1 VIEGLRMSGFIDE
14 ADRIQGILLPE
25 RVDEYVS
32 EENPVRVIDAFVG
45 ELDLAKLG
53 FDGVEAKS
61 TGRPGYHPATML
73 KIYLYGYLNR
83 VQSSRRLEQEARRNL
98 ELMWLVGRL
107 APDFKTL
114 ADFRA
119 QNTAAIK
126 NVCREFIVLCRQW
139 GLFTEATVA
148 IDGSKF
154 KAVNHR
160 DRNFTSGKMKTRM
173 ALIEQSIAEYLKQL
187 DRMDRKETPSA
198 PRQVTR
204 LKERIGRLKQEM
216 RRLRGLKSRMEAT
229 PDGQVSLIDPD
240 ARSMASQGKG
250 TGTVGYNVQTAVD
263 TKNHLIVTHEV
274 TNVGSDRH
282 QLKKMADAARDAL
295 GTDKLTAI
303 ADRGYYSGEEIKAC
317 DDAGIVP
324 LVPKSMTSNS
334 RADGRYDKS
343 DFVYIPKRDAYRCPA
358 GEYAIRRFTSI
369 EHGMAIYKYW
379 SSACPRCA
387 IRSKCTTSEYRRI
400 GRWEHEQVLD
410 QMQARLDR
418 DPSRMQLRR
427 QTAEHPFG
435 TIKSWMGATHFL
447 CRTLPK
453 VSAEMSLHVLAYN
466 LKRVMRIMGTGAL
479 MQALRT

>member
-1 VIEGLRMSGFIDE
+1 MSGFIDE
-14 ADRIQGILLPE
+14 ADRNQGTLLPE
-25 RVDEYVS
+25 HVDEYVS
-32 EENPVRVIDAFVG
+32 DENPVRVIDAFIG

-53 FDGVEAKS
+53 FEGMEPKS

-83 VQSSRRLEQEARRNL
+83 IQSSRRLEQEARRNL

-119 QNTAAIK
+119 QNAAAIK
-126 NVCREFIVLCRQW
+126 NVCREFIVLCRRW

-173 ALIEQSIAEYLKQL
+173 AMIEQSIAEYLTQL

-198 PRQVTR
+198 PRQVAR
-204 LKERIGRLKQEM
+204 LKERITTLKQEM
-216 RRLRGLKSRMEAT
+216 RRLRGLKSRMKAA
-229 PDGQVSLIDPD
+229 PDGQVSLVDPD

-250 TGTVGYNVQTAVD
+250 TGIVGYNVQTAVD

-274 TNVGSDRH
+274 TNVGSDRQ
-282 QLKKMADAARDAL
+282 QLKKMAEAAREAL
-295 GTDKLTAI
+295 GTEKLTAI
-303 ADRGYYSGEEIKAC
+303 ADRGYYNGEQIKAC
-317 DDAGIVP
+317 EDAGIVP
-324 LVPKSMTSNS
+324 LIPKSFTSTS
-334 RADGRYDKS
+334 RADGRFDKS
-343 DFVYIPKRDAYRCPA
+343 DFVYVRRRDAYRCPA

-369 EHGMAIYKYW
+369 ERGMAIYKYW

-387 IRSKCTTSEYRRI
+387 LRAKCTTSEYRRI

-410 QMQARLDR
+410 RMQARLER

-479 MQALRT
+479 MEALRA

>member
-1 VIEGLRMSGFIDE
+1 MSRFIDE
-14 ADRIQGILLPE
+14 ADRSQGTLLPE
-25 RVDEYVS
+25 RIDEYVL
-32 EENPVRVIDAFVG
+32 EENSVRVIDAFIG
-45 ELDLAKLG
+45 ELDLARLG
-53 FDGVEAKS
+53 FEGVEPAA
-61 TGRPGYHPATML
+61 TGRPAYHPATML

-83 VQSSRRLEQEARRNL
+83 IQSTRRLEQEARRNL

-119 QNTAAIK
+119 DNGAAIK

-139 GLFTEATVA
+139 GLFTQATVA

-160 DRNFTSGKMKTRM
+160 DRNFTSGKMKMRM
-173 ALIEQSIAEYLKQL
+173 ALIEKSIGEYLKQL
-187 DRMDRKETPSA
+187 DRMDRKETPRS
-198 PRQVTR
+198 PRQVVR
-204 LKERIGRLKQEM
+204 LKERIATLKGEM
-216 RRLRGLKSRMEAT
+216 RRLKGLNLRMKASA
-229 PDGQVSLIDPD
+229 DGQVSLTDPD

-250 TGTVGYNVQTAVD
+250 TGVVGYNVQTAVD

-282 QLKKMADAARDAL
+282 QLKKMAEAAREAL
-295 GTDKLTAI
+295 DTRDLTAI

-324 LVPKSMTSNS
+324 LVPKCMTSNS

-343 DFVYIPKRDAYRCPA
+343 DFVYVPKRDAYRCPA
-358 GEYAIRRFTSI
+358 GEYAIRRFTSV
-369 EHGMAIYKYW
+369 ENGMNIYKYW

-387 IRSKCTTSEYRRI
+387 LRPKCTTSDYRRI
-400 GRWEHEQVLD
+400 GRWEHEHVLEA
-410 QMQARLDR
+410 MQARLDR
-418 DPSRMQLRR
+418 DPTQMQARR

-447 CRTLPK
+447 SRTLPR
-453 VSAEMSLHVLAYN
+453 VSAEMGLHVLAYN
-466 LKRVMRIMGTGAL
+466 LKRVIKIMGAGPLIAAL
-479 MQALRT
+479 HA

>member
-1 VIEGLRMSGFIDE
+1 MSGFIDE
-14 ADRIQGILLPE
+14 ADRNQGTLLPE
-25 RVDEYVS
+25 HVDEYVS
-32 EENPVRVIDAFVG
+32 DENPVRVIDAFIG

-53 FDGVEAKS
+53 FEGMEPKS

-83 VQSSRRLEQEARRNL
+83 IQSSRRLEQEARRNL

-119 QNTAAIK
+119 QNAAAIK
-126 NVCREFIVLCRQW
+126 NVCREFIVLCRRW

-173 ALIEQSIAEYLKQL
+173 AMIEQSIAEYLTQL

-198 PRQVTR
+198 PRQVAR
-204 LKERIGRLKQEM
+204 LKERITTLKQEM
-216 RRLRGLKSRMEAT
+216 RRLRGLKSRMEAA
-229 PDGQVSLIDPD
+229 PDGQVSLVDPD

-250 TGTVGYNVQTAVD
+250 TGIVGYNVQTAVD

-274 TNVGSDRH
+274 TNVGSDRQ
-282 QLKKMADAARDAL
+282 QLKKMAEAAREAL
-295 GTDKLTAI
+295 GTEKLTAI
-303 ADRGYYSGEEIKAC
+303 ADRGYYNGEQIKAC
-317 DDAGIVP
+317 EDAGIVP
-324 LVPKSMTSNS
+324 LIPKSFTSTS
-334 RADGRYDKS
+334 RADGRFDKS
-343 DFVYIPKRDAYRCPA
+343 DFVYVRRRDAYRCPA

-369 EHGMAIYKYW
+369 ERGMAIYKYW

-387 IRSKCTTSEYRRI
+387 LRAKCTTSEYRRI

-410 QMQARLDR
+410 RMQARLER

-479 MQALRT
+479 MEALRA

>member
-1 VIEGLRMSGFIDE
+1 MSGFIDE
-14 ADRIQGILLPE
+14 ADRSQGILLPE
-25 RVDEYVS
+25 RVEEYVT
-32 EENPVRVIDAFVG
+32 EENPVRVLDAFIG

-53 FDGVEAKS
+53 FEGIEPKA

-83 VQSSRRLEQEARRNL
+83 IQSSRRLEQEACRNL

-119 QNTAAIK
+119 KNSVAIK
-126 NVCREFIVLCRQW
+126 NVCREFIVLCRTW

-160 DRNFTSGKMKTRM
+160 DRNFTSGKMRTRM
-173 ALIEQSIAEYLKQL
+173 ALIEQSIAEYLTQL

-198 PRQVTR
+198 PRQVER
-204 LKERIGRLKQEM
+204 LRERITKLKQEM
-216 RRLRGLKSRMEAT
+216 RRLRGLKAQMEAA
-229 PDGQVSLIDPD
+229 PDGQVSLTDPD

-263 TKNHLIVTHEV
+263 TKTHLIVSHEV

-282 QLKKMADAARDAL
+282 QLKKMADAAREAL
-295 GTDKLTAI
+295 GTEKLTAI

-324 LVPKSMTSNS
+324 LVPKCMTSNN
-334 RADGRYDKS
+334 RADGRFDKS
-343 DFVYIPKRDAYRCPA
+343 DFVYIPKRDVYRCPA
-358 GEYAIRRFTSI
+358 GQYAIRRFTSI
-369 EHGMAIYKYW
+369 EHGMAISRYW

-387 IRSKCTTSEYRRI
+387 IRAKCTTGDYRRI
-400 GRWEHEQVLD
+400 SRWEHEQVLD
-410 QMQARLDR
+410 RMQARLDR
-418 DPSRMQLRR
+418 DPTPMQLRR

-435 TIKSWMGATHFL
+435 TLKSWMGATHFL

-466 LKRVMRIMGTGAL
+466 LKRVIKIMGTVKLMEAL
-479 MQALRT
+479 HT

>member
-1 VIEGLRMSGFIDE
+1 MPRYIDE
-14 ADRIQGILLPE
+14 ADRSQGTLFPE
-25 RVDEYVS
+25 RLDEYVS

-45 ELDLAKLG
+45 EPNLVKLG
-53 FDGVEAKS
+53 FEGMEPKP
-61 TGRPGYHPATML
+61 TGRPGYHPSTML

-83 VQSSRRLEQEARRNL
+83 VQSTRRLEQETRRNV

-119 QNTAAIK
+119 ENAAAIK

-160 DRNFTSGKMKTRM
+160 DQNFTSGKMKTRV
-173 ALIEQSIAEYLKQL
+173 ALIEQSIAEYLRQL

-198 PRQVTR
+198 PRQVAR
-204 LKERIGRLKQEM
+204 LKDRIATLKQEM

-229 PDGQVSLIDPD
+229 PDGQVSLTDPD

-282 QLKKMADAARDAL
+282 QLKKMAEAAREAL
-295 GTDKLTAI
+295 GTHKLTAI
-303 ADRGYYSGEEIKAC
+303 ADRGYYSGEQIKAC

-324 LVPKSMTSNS
+324 LVPKSLTSNS

-343 DFVYIPKRDAYRCPA
+343 DFVYIRRRDAYRCPA

-369 EHGMAIYKYW
+369 EKGMAIHKYW
-379 SSACPRCA
+379 SSACPRCHL
-387 IRSKCTTSEYRRI
+387 RSQCTTSEYRRI

-410 QMQARLDR
+410 KMQTRLDR

-479 MQALRT
+479 MEALRT

>member
-1 VIEGLRMSGFIDE
+1 MSRFIDE
-14 ADRIQGILLPE
+14 ADRSQGTLLPAQL
-25 RVDEYVS
+25 DEYVS

-45 ELDLAKLG
+45 ELDLARLRFEGMEPK
-53 FDGVEAKS
+53 A
-61 TGRPGYHPATML
+61 TGRPAYHPSTML

-83 VQSSRRLEQEARRNL
+83 VQSTRRLEQEARRNL

-119 QNTAAIK
+119 ENAAAIT
-126 NVCREFIVLCRQW
+126 NVCREFIVLCRRW
-139 GLFTEATVA
+139 GLFAEATVA

-173 ALIEQSIAEYLKQL
+173 ALIEQSIAEYLQQL
-187 DRMDRKETPSA
+187 DRMDRKETPST
-198 PRQVTR
+198 PRKAAR
-204 LKERIGRLKQEM
+204 LKERIATLKDEMSRLE
-216 RRLRGLKSRMEAT
+216 GLKARMEAS
-229 PDGQVSLIDPD
+229 PDGQVSLTDPD

-250 TGTVGYNVQTAVD
+250 TGIVGYNVQTAVD
-263 TKNHLIVTHEV
+263 TKHHLIVTHEV

-282 QLKKMADAARDAL
+282 QLKKMAESARSAL
-295 GTDKLTAI
+295 GTRELTAI

-324 LVPKSMTSNS
+324 LVPKCLTSNS

-343 DFVYIPKRDAYRCPA
+343 DFLYVPKLDAYRCPA
-358 GEYAIRRFTSI
+358 GEYAIWRCKSV
-369 EHGMAIYKYW
+369 EHGMTIHRYW
-379 SSACPRCA
+379 SSACPRCEL
-387 IRSKCTTSEYRRI
+387 RPKCTTSQERRI
-400 GRWEHEQVLD
+400 SRWEHEQVLD
-410 QMQARLDR
+410 KMQARLDR

-447 CRTLPK
+447 SRTLPK
-453 VSAEMSLHVLAYN
+453 VAAEMSLHVLAYN
-466 LKRVMRIMGTGAL
+466 LKRVMRIMGNGPLIEAL
-479 MQALRT
+479 HA

>member
-1 VIEGLRMSGFIDE
+1 MSGFIDE
-14 ADRIQGILLPE
+14 SDRFQGMLLPE

-32 EENPVRVIDAFVG
+32 DENPVRIIDAFIG

-53 FDGVEAKS
+53 FEGMEPKS

-83 VQSSRRLEQEARRNL
+83 IQSSRRLEQEARRNL

-119 QNTAAIK
+119 ENAAAIK
-126 NVCREFIVLCRQW
+126 NVCREFIVLCRNW
-139 GLFTEATVA
+139 GLFTQATVA
-148 IDGSKF
+148 IDSSKF
-154 KAVNHR
+154 KALNHR

-173 ALIEQSIAEYLKQL
+173 ALIEQSIAEYLMQL

-198 PRQVTR
+198 PRQAGR
-204 LKERIGRLKQEM
+204 LKERITTLKQEM
-216 RRLRGLKSRMEAT
+216 RRLRVLKSRVEAT
-229 PDGQVSLIDPD
+229 PDGQVSLVDPD

-250 TGTVGYNVQTAVD
+250 TGIVGYNVQTAVD
-263 TKNHLIVTHEV
+263 TGNHLIVAHEV
-274 TNVGSDRH
+274 TNVGSDRQ
-282 QLKKMADAARDAL
+282 QLKKMAEAAREAL
-295 GTDKLTAI
+295 GTEKLTAI

-324 LVPKSMTSNS
+324 LIPKSFTSNS
-334 RADGRYDKS
+334 RAEGRYDKS
-343 DFVYIPKRDAYRCPA
+343 DFVYIAKRDAYRCPA

-387 IRSKCTTSEYRRI
+387 LRAKCTTSKYRRI
-400 GRWEHEQVLD
+400 GRWEHEHILD
-410 QMQARLDR
+410 KMQARLDR

-466 LKRVMRIMGTGAL
+466 LKRVMRILGTGAL
-479 MQALRT
+479 IETLRA